1 METCR
6 NDRTGGH
13 ITMKKLVFLIVLLSF
28 CFCDTAQAGMSDY
41 CVTPTPAAAIAKPNI
56 LIVMDSSGSMQFP
69 AYVSCGS
76 YSYDGY
82 VINCGTG
89 SAVLPPT
96 SGADAYNTAT
106 NYYGLF
112 DNTKYYKHD
121 GTEFLINTSCTNTD
135 RIGAISGSASTA
147 CISGNLLN
155 WISATRV
162 DVARQILTGFGKI
175 TGTTGVYQS
184 EGARMVFT
192 DTNLQCKF
200 TTTTSGTPVRRTI
213 AIDNQTSPSAG
224 TCVLGTMAAKNMYMP
239 STDTGIIQD
248 FADKATFEFMIFN
261 SDDKGKLLAAKDAG
275 PPTMPISNLLNA
287 VSIDQPYNGTPTGEA
302 LCEAEDFFK
311 QYNGHSYYN
320 NWTGI
325 SSGSA
330 AKDPWY
336 DNVDGTSKA
345 VRCRKAFVL
354 LISDGNWN
362 GTSADKDPYKA
373 ALRMHTTDL
382 RSAISDTQT
391 VTTYVVYAFGDKD
404 ADTKLQGQQAMKT
417 TAIFGGFQDLDQ
429 PPVNPKNGYPYP
441 WTSTSLPAD
450 SRNIT
455 YPLTQCDPNYT
466 ATTGHSYDA
475 ACREWDRDG
484 TGVPYNYFE
493 GDDGEALK
501 ASITNALNDM
511 VRRTSSG
518 TAASVLAS
526 SEGSGA
532 SILQSVFFPKKM
544 FGDTTVTWT
553 GQMQNLWYYVD
564 PYLQYSSIREDTDTN
579 RILNLQNDYALEFY
593 FDNVVDF
600 RTKVKRYTTAADG
613 SGATYHDEVGI
624 EDVKS
629 LWEAGTVLFQR
640 NLTTSPRTIYTTTDG
655 SSLSAFSTTNSAGLY
670 QYLQAADATEAT
682 KIINYVHGIDQT
694 GCRSRTVTISGTS
707 GVWKL
712 GDIVSSTP
720 KIQSSI
726 PTNTYHLAAPSGYS
740 DATYLEYIRSTGYQS
755 RGMAYVGGNDG
766 MLHAFKFG
774 KLEQLAPNTD
784 NNKAQLTNP
793 DSTPLGTEAWAF
805 IPKNAL
811 PYLKYTMQTDYCH
824 LNMVDLPSVLVDAS
838 INGTATDARAL
849 SSWRTVLIGGM
860 GQGGA
865 SRISTSSC
873 TPGASGT
880 CVKTPI
886 NDPADSTKGLGYSS
900 YFAIDV
906 TNPASP
912 QLLWELADPALGYS
926 TSGPAIVRIGPTGQ
940 NGKWFAVFASGPTGP
955 IDTAKT
961 QFLGKSDQNLKLF
974 VVELATGTVT
984 TIDTGLSNAFG
995 GSLYNGAADL
1005 GRVHDLAVGRYNDD
1019 VIYLG
1024 YTQKDSTAGTWTK
1037 GGVLRIVTKEDANP
1051 SNWVVRT
1058 VIDNIGPVTSSIAK
1072 VQDLSSFPQAL
1083 WLYFGT
1089 GRFYYRYDTTL
1100 DDPLGKRAIYGVKDP
1115 CFSAPSAIDSTC
1127 TTTVTTANLDDQS
1140 TITTVDYTK
1149 LGWFINL
1156 DPALQSDG
1164 TEATTLA
1171 TMALGAERDITDPLA
1186 VSGAVF
1192 FTTYAPSAD
1201 ICDLGGY
1208 TYIWAV
1214 RWNTGGALSLRGNAV
1229 TQVSTGVIQE
1239 LDLSSAFGQRGKRR
1253 TAGFIGMPPKTQGL
1267 SIQVPPQP
1275 IRKFM
1280 HIREK

>member
-1 METCR
+1 
-6 NDRTGGH
+6 
-13 ITMKKLVFLIVLLSF
+13 MKKMVFLIVLLSF
-28 CFCDTAQAGMSDY
+28 CFCDAAQAGMNDY

-89 SAVLPPT
+89 ST
-96 SGADAYNTAT
+96 TTDAYDAT
-106 NYYGLF
+106 HDYYGLF
-112 DNTKYYKHD
+112 DKNQYYKYD
-121 GTEFLINTSCTNTD
+121 SSRFQVNSSCSAYTN
-135 RIGAISGSASTA
+135 RIGEIGSDVATA

-162 DVARQILTGFGKI
+162 DVSRQVLTGRGKT
-175 TGTTGVYQS
+175 TGTTDVYRS
-184 EGARMVFT
+184 EGASMVFT

-200 TTTTSGTPVRRTI
+200 TTAQSSGTRTI
-213 AIDNQTSPSAG
+213 AIANQTHPSAG
-224 TCVLGTMAAKNMYMP
+224 TCALGTMTARYMRMP

-248 FADKATFEFMIFN
+248 FYDKATFEFMIFN
-261 SDDKGKLLAAKDAG
+261 SDDKGKLLAPKDTT
-275 PPTMPISNLLNA
+275 PMSSLLNA
-287 VSIDQPYNGTPTGEA
+287 VSDDQPYNGTPTGEA

-311 QYNGHSYYN
+311 QSNDHSYYN
-320 NWTGI
+320 NSTGI
-325 SSGSA
+325 SRGSYT
-330 AKDPWY
+330 KDPWY
-336 DNVDGTSKA
+336 DNVDSTSKA
-345 VRCRKAFVL
+345 VRCRKSFVL

-382 RSAISDTQT
+382 RSTISDTQT

-417 TAIFGGFQDLDQ
+417 TAIFGGFEDL
-429 PPVNPKNGYPYP
+429 PTKNGYPYP
-441 WTSTSLPAD
+441 WTSTTLPAD
-450 SRNIT
+450 SRNVT

-466 ATTGHSYDA
+466 ATPGHSYDA
-475 ACREWDRDG
+475 ACREWDKDG

-501 ASITNALNDM
+501 TSITNALNDM

-579 RILNLQNDYALEFY
+579 RILNLGNDYALEFY
-593 FDNVVDF
+593 FDTGDF

-613 SGATYHDEVGI
+613 SGATAHDEVGI

-655 SSLSAFSTTNSAGLY
+655 SSLSAFSTANSAGLY

-694 GCRSRTVTISGTS
+694 GCRGRTVTVSGTS

-726 PTNTYHLAAPSGYS
+726 PANTYHLSAPSGYS
-740 DATYLEYIRSTGYQS
+740 DATYLSYIRDSGYQG

-766 MLHAFKFG
+766 MLHAFRFG

-805 IPKNAL
+805 IPKHAL

-838 INGTATDARAL
+838 INGAATDAKAL

-900 YFAIDV
+900 YFALDV
-906 TNPASP
+906 TNPTSP

-955 IDTAKT
+955 IDTAKS

-984 TIDTGLSNAFG
+984 TIDTGLSYAFG

-1037 GGVLRIVTKEDANP
+1037 GGVLRIVTKEDPNP

-1149 LGWFINL
+1149 LGWIINL
-1156 DPALQSDG
+1156 DPALQAPVPPDPPE
-1164 TEATTLA
+1164 EATTLA

-1275 IRKFM
+1275 LRKFM